1 MSKVIHILLVDSDE
15 DDRMLAASMLNSA
28 LPQAT
33 ITEACDALGFAQAY
47 ASGPFDL
54 AIAELELGW
63 SAGIELLASI
73 KRTHPTCA
81 TVLFSASTVPSD
93 LRHLSVDASLP
104 KSSGGFVA
112 LPKLAEQLLASGKPD
127 PSVTGPGDQLL
138 RALPLPVFELH
149 PNGIVRNGNP
159 ALADA
164 FGCADVSEL
173 IGRPF
178 PEFVLL
184 PEQRREVQQALANGH
199 ALDLPDVT
207 LGTQDE
213 LSFSSRVRM
222 FPDASDAQN
231 GTTQGLLV
239 LTRGAL
245 ADAARSPED
254 ADLRSQT
261 PTQTNERPRDSVH
274 DRVSA
279 SLFRELQD
287 PLELLRQYSQALIR
301 SFEAKPESQAENMLE
316 RIGTIS
322 DRVQGMIHAMLRFT
336 ASNPQH
342 VPRFDEVSLSN
353 VLADALRELDSDIAA
368 TGAKITASELP
379 TVIGERGALTLL
391 VHQLL
396 DNSLKFRHTNTPVIR
411 IGAEERANDWLI
423 TFQDNGLGI
432 PSGED
437 ERAFDLFVRLHDVEV
452 YPGEGIGLSLCRD
465 VAHNHGGDIWAER
478 VEPRGTLFRITLSKH
493 LPVEPPAEPPADG
506 SDSTLEGSPLGKTG

>member
-1 MSKVIHILLVDSDE
+1 MSEVVRILLVDSDE
-15 DDRMLAASMLNSA
+15 DDRMLTASMLSHA

-47 ASGPFDL
+47 APGAFDL

-63 SAGIELLASI
+63 ATGIELLASI
-73 KRTHPTCA
+73 KRKHPTCA

-93 LRHLSVDASLP
+93 LRHVSVDASLP

-112 LPKLAEQLLASGKPD
+112 LPKLGEQLLASGGPD
-127 PSVTGPGDQLL
+127 PSAMGLSDQLL
-138 RALPLPVFELH
+138 RALPLPVFELQ

-164 FGCADVSEL
+164 FGCADVSDL
-173 IGRPF
+173 IGLSF

-199 ALDLPDVT
+199 GLDLPDVT

-213 LSFSSRVRM
+213 LSFSSHVRM
-222 FPDASDAQN
+222 FPDASDTQD
-231 GTTQGLLV
+231 GTTQCLLV
-239 LTRGAL
+239 LTRGTL

-254 ADLRSQT
+254 ANQHSQT
-261 PTQTNERPRDSVH
+261 PTQTDEKPPNSVQ

-287 PLELLRQYSQALIR
+287 PLELLQQYSQALTR

-322 DRVQGMIHAMLRFT
+322 ERIQGMIHAMLRYT
-336 ASNPQH
+336 ASNQQQG
-342 VPRFDEVSLSN
+342 PRFNEVSLSA

-396 DNSLKFRHTNTPVIR
+396 DNSLKFRHTSTPVIR
-411 IGAEERANDWLI
+411 IGAEERADDWLV

-432 PSGED
+432 PTGED

-506 SDSTLEGSPLGKTG
+506 SDGTLAGSSLEKTG